1 MAEQNG
7 NGNNSLAPSTAVTLQ
22 LSFDLVT
29 RQVTLN
35 ASTQDEMVVLY
46 MLEKA
51 KDAIKAFVAEQAKG
65 QRIVPAKAMPFI
77 QH

>member
-1 MAEQNG
+1 MSDG
-7 NGNNSLAPSTAVTLQ
+7 NGNSLQASNTAITVQ
-22 LSFDLVT
+22 ISFDVTT
-29 RQVTLN
+29 RQVQLN
-35 ASTQDEMVVLY
+35 ASTQDEMIVLY

-51 KDAIKAFVAEQAKG
+51 KDAMKTFVAEQLKG

>member
-1 MAEQNG
+1 M
-7 NGNNSLAPSTAVTLQ
+7 T
-22 LSFDLVT
+22 T
-29 RQVTLN
+29 RQVQLN
-35 ASTQDEMVVLY
+35 ASTQDEMIVLY

-51 KDAIKAFVAEQAKG
+51 KDAMKTFVAEQLKG